1 MLSSIKGKSVI
12 NRISNLDEY
21 VRLNKEVVMK
31 LIEHPCG
38 FNFNEKGELIV
49 VGSDGE
55 VRTFDSRLQT
65 ISDLQDSIP

>member
-31 LIEHPCG
+31 LIEQPCG

-55 VRTFDSRLQT
+55 VRTFDSRVQK